1 MVIFRFYLVCVIREA
16 DFVKYMFSFVLYGFH
31 LVRWVLPLSMPQ
43 CILKP
48 LGQVLHQLLAAGEQN
63 SLVVSRISS
72 QPCSSDRC
80 FLLLVNCFMI
90 LQYTLPLKILCFWGH
105 HKYLF
110 VSLLL
115 VLVLPDGR
123 SPMWF
128 PAVSPE
134 VLAIGS
140 SWLWSKHHI
149 HCALGVQPEWVI
161 SILLQGVRVLTIG
174 GA

>member
-72 QPCSSDRC
+72 QRCSSDRC

-110 VSLLL
+110 GQLVAGPGPPGWQVAHVVPCCIARGPCYWFLLAVVKTSYSL
-115 VLVLPDGR
+115 
-123 SPMWF
+123 
-128 PAVSPE
+128 
-134 VLAIGS
+134 
-140 SWLWSKHHI
+140 
-149 HCALGVQPEWVI
+149 CAW
-161 SILLQGVRVLTIG
+161 
-174 GA
+174 GAAGMGH